1 MFFEIKY
8 KFTFSD
14 QKYLVCLEEGLEVP
28 QQEYKEKDSI
38 ANLSHLE

>member
-14 QKYLVCLEEGLEVP
+14 QKYLVYLEEGLEVP